1 MIENKETEVINNQKT
16 PGLSIAAMVLGIV
29 SLVAWCAWF
38 ISIPCSILALIFGIL
53 GIKKQGKGMAITG
66 TITGGIALAIWV
78 VMFLGAF
85 MYGFMEG
92 FSSAF

>member
-29 SLVAWCAWF
+29 SLVTWCVWF
-38 ISIPCSILALIFGIL
+38 VSIPCSILALIFGIL